1 MKEYYILTNLIEFD
15 LPPISPYSLLAIRAA
30 ELSVQNCDKTKRASN
45 ETLLNWSQT
54 DRYTQTTLSGKS
66 ITVKQIHI
74 YPSG

>member
-15 LPPISPYSLLAIRAA
+15 LPPISPYSLLAIHAA
-30 ELSVQNCDKTKRASN
+30 ELNVQNCGKTKRASN

-66 ITVKQIHI
+66 IKVKQIHI